1 MSLSLEEDHGEE
13 EDQDFVFY
21 STLLFSFSR
30 SHHGNYKEA
39 WWGENYILFN
49 IWKEYSAPA
58 SASMLR
64 YLHSWSTQLSMTFLS
79 LFSSIFLT
87 RQLLGNLS
95 AHGLM
100 NSQGNHTQFCA
111 FSFSPSSHFSLS
123 LPSTSLH
130 FPCRTKEV

>member
-1 MSLSLEEDHGEE
+1 M
-13 EDQDFVFY
+13 VKRKTK
-21 STLLFSFSR
+21 TLFFITFLFLFFR
-30 SHHGNYKEA
+30 RHH
-39 WWGENYILFN
+39 ENYIEDRCVENYVLFN
-49 IWKEYSAPA
+49 IWKEYTAPA

-100 NSQGNHTQFCA
+100 NSQGVHTQFCA